1 MNQNISVFCS
11 SSEKLETEYNT
22 AAEELGA
29 RIGREKDCLVY
40 GGTTIGLMGRVAR
53 KARENGANII
63 GIIPQKIHDFGIGW
77 QEIDEYIVTK
87 DMHQR
92 KALIED
98 RADVFVAL
106 PGGFGT
112 LEEILEVITLKQLGY
127 HKKPVIFL
135 NTNHFYDPLMDY
147 FESLYKKGFA
157 RENYRSLYYLATDV
171 DDIYGHIHKYSEKI
185 YAPKWH

>member
-1 MNQNISVFCS
+1 MNQNICVFCS
-11 SSEKLETEYNT
+11 SSEKVESVYNRE
-22 AAEELGA
+22 AEELGT
-29 RIGREKDCLVY
+29 RIGMEKDCLVY
-40 GGTTIGLMGRVAR
+40 GGTTIGLMGKVAR

-127 HKKPVIFL
+127 HKKPVLLL
-135 NTNHFYDPLMDY
+135 NTNHFYDPLLKH
-147 FESLYKKGFA
+147 FERLYEQGFT
-157 RENYRSLYYLATDV
+157 RENYRSLYYLEYPQAMYN
-171 DDIYGHIHKYSEKI
+171 IYKKQ
-185 YAPKWH
+185 

>member
-1 MNQNISVFCS
+1 MNQYISVFCS
-11 SSEKLETEYNT
+11 SSEKMDPIYIS
-22 AAEELGA
+22 AAQELGA

-40 GGTTIGLMGRVAR
+40 GGTTIGLMGQVAR
-53 KARENGANII
+53 NAQENGAKII

-98 RADVFVAL
+98 RADVFVAIA
-106 PGGFGT
+106 GGFGT
-112 LEEILEVITLKQLGY
+112 LEELSEVITLKQLDY
-127 HKKPVIFL
+127 HKKPIILL
-135 NTNHFYDPLMDY
+135 NTNQFYDPLLKY
-147 FESLYKKGFA
+147 FESLYEKGFA
-157 RENYRSLYYLATDV
+157 HESYRSLYYLASDV
-171 DDIYGHIHKYSEKI
+171 DDIYEHIFKYSEKI